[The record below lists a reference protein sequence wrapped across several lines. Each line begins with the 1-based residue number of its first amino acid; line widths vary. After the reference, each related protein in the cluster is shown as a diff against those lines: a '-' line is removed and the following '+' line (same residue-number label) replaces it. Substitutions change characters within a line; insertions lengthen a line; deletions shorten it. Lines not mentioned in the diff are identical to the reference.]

1 MGSDPPGAEF
11 FLSRPGPS
19 QGPTKRAT
27 VCPAQSRLC
36 GNRGKVVAGA
46 ESPVRLG
53 RGGGQRRN
61 NCLPR
66 HLLSDSGHS
75 PNSGVA
81 GHNCW
86 PPLTCKSPSAFFPV
100 ASTPLQD
107 KVLVGSFHQPQLQRI
122 FQQHFLRLQPHLEE
136 LCAAS
141 GEATYLS
148 SLPLP
153 SQPVFAPLLLLPPN
167 LPSAAAPPEVCH
179 TSPNPAFSPT

>member
-1 MGSDPPGAEF
+1 M
-11 FLSRPGPS
+11 
-19 QGPTKRAT
+19 
-27 VCPAQSRLC
+27 
-36 GNRGKVVAGA
+36 VAGA
-46 ESPVRLG
+46 ESPVRC
-53 RGGGQRRN
+53 RGFRTRQRAATN
-61 NCLPR
+61 NCSPR
-66 HLLSDSGHS
+66 HLLSDRGHS

-122 FQQHFLRLQPHLEE
+122 FQQHFLGLQPHLEE

-141 GEATYLS
+141 GAATYLS

-153 SQPVFAPLLLLPPN
+153 SQPVFTPLLLLPPN
-167 LPSAAAPPEVCH
+167 LPSAAAAAAPPEVCH

>member
-1 MGSDPPGAEF
+1 M
-11 FLSRPGPS
+11 
-19 QGPTKRAT
+19 
-27 VCPAQSRLC
+27 
-36 GNRGKVVAGA
+36 VAGA
-46 ESPVRLG
+46 ESPVRC
-53 RGGGQRRN
+53 RGFRTRRRAATN
-61 NCLPR
+61 NCSPR
-66 HLLSDSGHS
+66 HLLSDRGHS

-122 FQQHFLRLQPHLEE
+122 FQQHFLGLQPHLEE

-141 GEATYLS
+141 GAATYLS

-153 SQPVFAPLLLLPPN
+153 SQPVFTPLLLLPPN
-167 LPSAAAPPEVCH
+167 LPSAAGGGGTSGGLPHFPQPCLLSHVGRESANSLPPSYRQ
-179 TSPNPAFSPT
+179 TGK